1 MESTTVPS
9 VFDRRRASLNTPLVK
24 AVRLMGAVMASIP
37 FAVFGVF
44 GLCIAA
50 ASVVFF
56 YKLSGM

>member
-9 VFDRRRASLNTPLVK
+9 AFEQRRASLNTPLVK

-37 FAVFGVF
+37 FAVFGAI
-44 GLCIAA
+44 GIAIA
-50 ASVVFF
+50 IVSTAFF